1 MTEHEWLASASPVAM
16 LHHLNADGNARK
28 PLLYAAAL
36 LASRPAL
43 LTPALK
49 LWERAIESVLTGRR
63 ATKALDCIQTA
74 TEYESQHLFGP
85 FPPSAR
91 AHYAAIADAVF
102 WAWQHADTDYE
113 FGIYH
118 SPVLPEK
125 LEPVR
130 RANADLVRDIFG
142 NPFRPVSFAPEWRT
156 DTATAI
162 ARQMYDSRD
171 FSAMPVLAD
180 ALQDAG
186 CDNEDVLAHCRDP
199 QQVHVRGCWVAD
211 LVLGYE

>member
-1 MTEHEWLASASPVAM
+1 MTEQQWLASASPVAM

-28 PLLYAAAL
+28 PLLYAIAVCLREPELKTEAL
-36 LASRPAL
+36 HRWVELA
-43 LTPALK
+43 
-49 LWERAIESVLTGRR
+49 ERYLRGGVENCDLDDESFNADAEANVLAQFNQGQ
-63 ATKALDCIQTA
+63 TKVQ
-74 TEYESQHLFGP
+74 
-85 FPPSAR
+85 
-91 AHYAAIADAVF
+91 YAAIADALGCV
-102 WAWQHADTDYE
+102 WITANAEYDLDADDP
-113 FGIYH
+113 
-118 SPVLPEK
+118 PVPLEE

-142 NPFRPVSFAPEWRT
+142 NPFRPVRFAPGWRT
-156 DTATAI
+156 DTAIAI
-162 ARQMYDSRD
+162 ARQMYESRD

-186 CDNEDVLAHCRDP
+186 CDCADILAHCRDP